1 MLNHVLNIYNIKEV
15 GKSNLSKQTFWN
27 HHALLL
33 WVMCDTHEL
42 RLKIGYK
49 KESLLSQWGEKLMN
63 ALIIIVNN
71 YTQIV
76 SHQEIE
82 M

>member
-1 MLNHVLNIYNIKEV
+1 M

-33 WVMCDTHEL
+33 WMMCDTHEL

-49 KESLLSQWGEKLMN
+49 EESLLSQWGKSL
-63 ALIIIVNN
+63 
-71 YTQIV
+71 
-76 SHQEIE
+76 
-82 M
+82 